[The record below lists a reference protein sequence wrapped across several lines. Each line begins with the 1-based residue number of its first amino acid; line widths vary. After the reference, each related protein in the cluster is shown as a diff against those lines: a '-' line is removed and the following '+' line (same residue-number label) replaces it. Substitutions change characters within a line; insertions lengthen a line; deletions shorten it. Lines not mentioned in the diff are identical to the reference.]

1 MLTHGRGEHHIVG
14 WRRARGT
21 LPALVLCLAFAPGSL
36 GAQAQESRWQPV
48 PVPSIAP
55 GVPYPALGIA
65 RGASPLAPERAAIR
79 AAVRRS
85 HWREGAIV
93 GAVPFGAAGA
103 YVGGG
108 ICGANDGASCTGEI
122 IGGGL
127 LGAAVGGVAG
137 GLIGAQIRKG
147 PAPGE

>member
-48 PVPSIAP
+48 PVP
-55 GVPYPALGIA
+55 
-65 RGASPLAPERAAIR
+65 AIR

-93 GAVPFGAAGA
+93 GAVLFGAAGA

-108 ICGANDGASCTGEI
+108 ICGANDRASCTGEI

>member
-48 PVPSIAP
+48 PVP
-55 GVPYPALGIA
+55 G
-65 RGASPLAPERAAIR
+65 IR

-93 GAVPFGAAGA
+93 GAVLFGAAGA

-108 ICGANDGASCTGEI
+108 ICGANDRASCTGEI

-127 LGAAVGGVAG
+127 LGAAIGGVAG

>member
-1 MLTHGRGEHHIVG
+1 MV
-14 WRRARGT
+14 RGT
-21 LPALVLCLAFAPGSL
+21 LPALALCLAFAPGSL

-48 PVPSIAP
+48 PVPSI
-55 GVPYPALGIA
+55 
-65 RGASPLAPERAAIR
+65 R

-85 HWREGAIV
+85 HWREKTIV
-93 GAVPFGAAGA
+93 GAVLFGAAGA

-108 ICGANDGASCTGEI
+108 ICGANDRASCTGEI

-137 GLIGAQIRKG
+137 GLSGAQIRKG